1 MLKKIVILFF
11 VSASVYFAYGIIEGW
26 SEKETHKAIMMK
38 DLYDSQQ
45 EIEKRIKEI
54 ESRRDELETTIVRY
68 MRDIDRKMKIKQ
80 EVGP

>member
-1 MLKKIVILFF
+1 MFKKLVILFF
-11 VSASVYFAYGIIEGW
+11 VSASVYFAYGVIEGW
-26 SEKETHKAIMMK
+26 SEKEEHKIKIMK
-38 DLYDSQQ
+38 DLYASQQ